1 MRPAVP
7 LPSLPLWLAATLALV
22 ADAAILAGLVIW
34 TAAARIEA
42 PAAPIEVSLVAASA
56 LEPAAAEP
64 SETPPADVPQ
74 PSPPEP
80 AEPPPP
86 EPPPP
91 VAPEPDAI
99 QPPEPPKPPVPHRP
113 PTPKP
118 KPKPKPKP
126 VQVAKPKP
134 RPPAAPVVAA
144 KPARVAPAPVSAGRG
159 PATGHALARAPV
171 SSGPVEGP
179 TSPAAYLSNPAPGYP
194 DSARR
199 QRQQGT
205 VQLRVLV
212 SAQGQAVEVQ
222 LAQSSGV
229 SGLDEAALRAV
240 RRWRFA
246 PARQRGQA
254 ITAWVRVPI
263 RFSLSQ

>member
-22 ADAAILAGLVIW
+22 ADAAILAGLVVW
-34 TAAARIEA
+34 TATARIEA
-42 PAAPIEVSLVAASA
+42 PAAPIEVSLVAAA
-56 LEPAAAEP
+56 ELEPAAPEP
-64 SETPPADVPQ
+64 SATPPADEPPQ
-74 PSPPEP
+74 PEPE
-80 AEPPPP
+80 PP

-91 VAPEPDAI
+91 PAPSPPEPDAI
-99 QPPEPPKPPVPHRP
+99 QPPEPPRP
-113 PTPKP
+113 PPPKP
-118 KPKPKPKP
+118 RPKPRP

-134 RPPAAPVVAA
+134 RPPAPVAAA
-144 KPARVAPAPVSAGRG
+144 KPIRAAPAAAGRGPASAPAPGPSQTRAPVSAG
-159 PATGHALARAPV
+159 PA
-171 SSGPVEGP
+171 EGP

-194 DSARR
+194 DAARR

-205 VQLRVLV
+205 VLLRVLV
-212 SAQGQAVEVQ
+212 SAEGRAVEVQ

-229 SGLDEAALRAV
+229 SSLDEAALRAV
-240 RRWRFA
+240 RRWRFT

-263 RFSLSQ
+263 RFSLGR